1 MIQLEF
7 CWWLVYGAQLSRQQ
21 FEGSHLLSIRNTTE
35 AERRA
40 NKNRQIFRT
49 LNLCLDIFLNVHVQ
63 QMSLSAVKHEALCS
77 SSSIP
82 FSNSLRVTTKKPR
95 QNILYHSGYPECFTA
110 IVKFLEI
117 SKKGKMT
124 GFAPEASE
132 YRYMTVIT
140 IVGVVI
146 DNFSSVWKTFSEEVH
161 EESVVVADVHFI
173 NDFTGD

>member
-1 MIQLEF
+1 MCWSCKSNTNINYSSGPLIQLEF

-95 QNILYHSGYPECFTA
+95 QNILYHSSYPECFTA

-117 SKKGKMT
+117 RKKREDDWLCSWSKWIQMHGCDYNNRS
-124 GFAPEASE
+124 G
-132 YRYMTVIT
+132 Y
-140 IVGVVI
+140 
-146 DNFSSVWKTFSEEVH
+146 W
-161 EESVVVADVHFI
+161 
-173 NDFTGD
+173 